1 MEALWEKALIRVYD
15 QEAAGAPEDTD
26 ALSCIRHD
34 QAQDL
39 RW

>member
-1 MEALWEKALIRVYD
+1 MEALWEKALTGIYD

-26 ALSCIRHD
+26 ALSFIRHD